1 MSKKRVGFGL
11 LVAAMISVFFAGC
24 GVFESEGGG
33 GTDESGGEDAEVL
46 RDYLAGDISTLDTAQ
61 ATDGYSFNVINN
73 FVEGLYR
80 LDENEEPVP
89 GVAESV
95 EVSDDGL
102 SYTFTL
108 RDDARWSDG
117 EPMVSED
124 FRYAWL
130 RAMDPEVAGS
140 YAFLLSEYIEGGA
153 EYNAGDGSADDV
165 AIRTPD
171 ERTLE
176 VALANPTPFFLSLTA
191 FPTYMPLREDFVEE
205 QGDEYAQ
212 TADNLLSN
220 GPYVLTEYNPSDGVV
235 FEKNEEYW
243 DKGNVDIETVDARVI
258 GDAQTALNLYESDEL
273 DVVALDSENV
283 ERFSDSDEFV
293 AEAAFETLIL
303 YMNNADETLANEN
316 IRKALQRG
324 FDREAYVDGL
334 LGGVSEPAYGLVPP
348 EMAGPDEDESFRE
361 FTGDVIP
368 EFDPDEAREL
378 YERGVEEL
386 GEEPTIEISVSDIST
401 SQDAGTF
408 LQSQWEENLGAD
420 VEVRILPF
428 DALLEAAGEGE
439 YQISAS
445 TWIADFNDPINYL
458 DLFTTNS
465 SFNDPNFESEEYDDL
480 ISGAK
485 SEEDAQTR
493 MEMLRDAERLLLDGE
508 AAIAPVYYAE
518 AASLVKPNVTYETH
532 PFAPGVDYKLAEMDE

>member
-1 MSKKRVGFGL
+1 MSKRWVGFGL
-11 LVAAMISVFFAGC
+11 LVAAFAFVAGC

-33 GTDESGGEDAEVL
+33 GNESGGEDAEVL

-108 RDDARWSDG
+108 RDDARWADG
-117 EPMVSED
+117 EPVVSED

-140 YAFLLSEYIEGGA
+140 YAFLLSEYIEGGS
-153 EYNAGDGSADDV
+153 EYNAGEGSADDV

-171 ERTLE
+171 DRTLE
-176 VALANPTPFFLSLTA
+176 VKLANPTPFFLSLTA

-212 TADNLLSN
+212 TADNLLAN
-220 GPYVLTEYNPSDGVV
+220 GPYVPTEYNPSDGVV

-258 GDAQTALNLYESDEL
+258 GDAQTALNLYKSDEL

-283 ERFSDSDEFV
+283 ERFADSDEFTV
-293 AEAAFETLIL
+293 EAAFETLIL
-303 YMNNADETLANEN
+303 YFNNADETLANEN

-324 FDREAYVDGL
+324 FDREEYVDGL

-348 EMAGPDEDESFRE
+348 EMAGPSEDESFRE

-368 EFDPDEAREL
+368 EFDPDSAREL

-445 TWIADFNDPINYL
+445 TWIADFNDPVNYL

-465 SFNDPNFESEEYDDL
+465 SFNDPNFENEEYDDL

-485 SEEDAQTR
+485 SEEDPEPR
-493 MEMLRDAERLLLDGE
+493 MEMLRDAERLLLDEE

-518 AASLVKPNVTYETH
+518 SASLVKPDITYETH
-532 PFAPGVDYKLAEMDE
+532 PFAPGVDYKLVEMDE